1 MMEHTLLLV
10 DDEPFSLELMSELL
24 ESDGYKTVQADSGEE
39 AWARLEAEHER
50 FCAVLLDKMM
60 PGLNGMELLAR
71 IKESPDM
78 ESLPVIIQSA
88 FGSPGSIQQGMS
100 AGAFF
105 FLSKPFS
112 RDMLLAVV
120 KAAVSHWD
128 RQLYFREMG
137 LHQEGTMMLLQE
149 AEFTLRTLQ
158 EAHAVTAL
166 LARACPVPERV
177 ASGLYEL
184 IANAVEHGNLE
195 FGFQDKQ
202 RLLAEEGWSNAL
214 QSRLS
219 DPAYAQRQ
227 VSVRFQR
234 SAEDI
239 TFTITDQGR
248 GFDWRAILNAG
259 PAALLRPH
267 GRGIL
272 LAKLSSFDQL
282 EYPGD
287 GNQVIARLRL

>member
-24 ESDGYKTVQADSGEE
+24 ESDGYKTVQAESGEE

-60 PGLNGMELLAR
+60 PGLSGMELLAR

-112 RDMLLAVV
+112 RDLLLAVV

-166 LARACPVPERV
+166 LSRACPVPERI

-195 FGFQDKQ
+195 FNFQDKQ
-202 RLLAEEGWSNAL
+202 RLLAEENWDSAL
-214 QSRLS
+214 QARLT
-219 DPAYAQRQ
+219 DPTYAQRQ

-234 SAEDI
+234 AAEGI

-248 GFDWRAILNAG
+248 GFDWQAVLNAG

-287 GNQVIARLRL
+287 GSRVIARLLL

>member
-120 KAAVSHWD
+120 KAAVDHWD

-166 LARACPVPERV
+166 LARTCPVPERV

-184 IANAVEHGNLE
+184 IANAVEHGNLG

-202 RLLAEEGWSNAL
+202 RLLAEEGWESAL
-214 QSRLS
+214 QARLS

-227 VSVRFQR
+227 VSVRFRR

-239 TFTITDQGR
+239 TFTVTDQGR
-248 GFDWRAILNAG
+248 GFDWQAILNAG

-272 LAKLSSFDQL
+272 LAKLSSFDHL
-282 EYPGD
+282 EYCGD

>member
-1 MMEHTLLLV
+1 
-10 DDEPFSLELMSELL
+10 
-24 ESDGYKTVQADSGEE
+24 
-39 AWARLEAEHER
+39 
-50 FCAVLLDKMM
+50 
-60 PGLNGMELLAR
+60 
-71 IKESPDM
+71 
-78 ESLPVIIQSA
+78 
-88 FGSPGSIQQGMS
+88 
-100 AGAFF
+100 
-105 FLSKPFS
+105 
-112 RDMLLAVV
+112 
-120 KAAVSHWD
+120 
-128 RQLYFREMG
+128 
-137 LHQEGTMMLLQE
+137 MMLLQD

-166 LARACPVPERV
+166 LSRACPVPERV

-195 FGFQDKQ
+195 FNFRDKQ
-202 RLLAEEGWSNAL
+202 RLLAEENWDSAL
-214 QSRLS
+214 QARLS
-219 DPAYAQRQ
+219 DPTYAQRQ

-234 SAEDI
+234 AAEGI

-248 GFDWRAILNAG
+248 GFDWQAVLNAG

-287 GNQVIARLRL
+287 GSRVIAQLLL